1 MKDVINSKEMQRV
14 TATREMQPYNHPTRA
29 MYIGAPGKVG
39 YLRLGFEL
47 DKSGKSIMRD
57 LQRMAPL
64 IVQQELYCDEGMP
77 AMPVV
82 YILSSGG
89 PNVDG
94 DRYEQE
100 IMMRKGSIAHVT
112 TGAATKI
119 AEMNDNFSALCQNI
133 VLEDDSYLEF
143 MPEPTIPCRT
153 ARYVTLTDI
162 TCAPTATLFYSEI
175 FSCGRKHRDEPEIFD
190 YDILSVTC
198 EARRPDGQRL
208 FREKFVIEPKAQNPS
223 MLGIMWRYQ
232 MFANVIVLTPP
243 DKAEEIYNA
252 TEAGFSNNGDL
263 ATGITRLPNNAGL
276 LFKVMGMETEPVKKA
291 VRSFASTV
299 RMSVKGHPLLPD
311 FPWR

>member
-1 MKDVINSKEMQRV
+1 MKDVVNSKEMQRV
-14 TATREMQPYNHPTRA
+14 VATREMQPYNRPTRA

-47 DKSGKSIMRD
+47 DKTGKSILRD

-77 AMPVV
+77 EMPVV

-100 IMMRKGSIAHVT
+100 IIMRRGAIAHVT

-119 AEMNDNFSALCQNI
+119 AEMNDNFSALCQQLT
-133 VLEDDSYLEF
+133 LEEDSYLEF

-153 ARYVTLTDI
+153 ARYVTRTDI
-162 TCAPTATLFYSEI
+162 TCHPSASLFYSEI
-175 FSCGRKHRDEPEIFD
+175 FACGRKHRDRPEIFD

-198 EARRPDGQRL
+198 DARRPDGERL
-208 FREKFVIEPKAQNPS
+208 FREKFVIEPKKQTPA
-223 MLGIMWRYQ
+223 MLGIMGRYH

-252 TEAGFSNNGDL
+252 TEVGFRDGGDL
-263 ATGITRLPNNAGL
+263 AVGITRLPNHAGL
-276 LFKVMGMETEPVKKA
+276 LLKVMGMETEPVKKV
-291 VRSFASTV
+291 VRELASTV
-299 RMSVKGHPLLPD
+299 RMAVKGHPLLPD

>member
-1 MKDVINSKEMQRV
+1 MKDVVNSPEIKRV
-14 TATREMQPYNHPTRA
+14 VATREMQPYNRPTRA

-47 DKSGKSIMRD
+47 DRDGKSIMRD
-57 LQRMAPL
+57 HERMAPL

-77 AMPVV
+77 GIPVV

-94 DRYEQE
+94 DRYEQIIE
-100 IMMRKGSIAHVT
+100 MRPGSMAHVT

-119 AEMNDNFSALCQNI
+119 AEMNDNFSALAQEI
-133 VLEDDSYLEF
+133 TLDEGSYLEF

-153 ARYVTLTDI
+153 ARFASRTDI
-162 TCAPTATLFYSEI
+162 VCHPSATLFYSEI
-175 FSCGRKHRDEPEIFD
+175 YACGRKHSTPAEVFD

-198 EARRPDGQRL
+198 DARRPDGERL
-208 FREKFVIEPKAQNPS
+208 FREKFVVEPKVLSPTL
-223 MLGIMWRYQ
+223 LGVMGKYH

-243 DKAEEIYNA
+243 DKAEEIYEA
-252 TEAGFSNNGDL
+252 TTAGFRDNGSL
-263 ATGITRLPNNAGL
+263 AVGITRLPNRAGL
-276 LFKVMGMETEPVKKA
+276 LFKVMGMETQPVKKA
-291 VRSFASTV
+291 VREFASTV
-299 RMSVKGHPLLPD
+299 RMAVKGHQLLPD

>member
-1 MKDVINSKEMQRV
+1 MKDVVNSKEMQRV
-14 TATREMQPYNHPTRA
+14 VATREMQPYNRPTRA

-47 DKSGKSIMRD
+47 DKDGKSIMRD

-100 IMMRKGSIAHVT
+100 IVMRRGAIAHVT

-119 AEMNDNFSALCQNI
+119 AEMNDNFSALCQQLT
-133 VLEDDSYLEF
+133 LEEDSYLEF

-153 ARYVTLTDI
+153 ARYVTRTDI
-162 TCAPTATLFYSEI
+162 TCHASATLFYSEI
-175 FSCGRKHRDEPEIFD
+175 FACGRKHRDEPEIFA

-198 EARRPDGQRL
+198 DARRPDGERL
-208 FREKFVIEPKAQNPS
+208 FREKFVIEPGKQSPE
-223 MLGIMWRYQ
+223 MLGIMGRYH

-252 TEAGFSNNGDL
+252 TEVGFKDGGDI
-263 ATGITRLPNNAGL
+263 AIGITRLPNHAGL
-276 LFKVMGMETEPVKKA
+276 LLKVMGMETEPVKKI
-291 VRSFASTV
+291 VREFASTV
-299 RMSVKGHPLLPD
+299 RMTVKGHPLLPD

>member
-1 MKDVINSKEMQRV
+1 MKDVVNSKEMQRV
-14 TATREMQPYNHPTRA
+14 VATREMQPYNRPTRA

-47 DKSGKSIMRD
+47 DKTGKSILRD

-77 AMPVV
+77 EMPVV

-100 IMMRKGSIAHVT
+100 IIMRRGAIAHVT

-119 AEMNDNFSALCQNI
+119 AEMNDNFSALCQQLT
-133 VLEDDSYLEF
+133 LEEDSYLEF

-153 ARYVTLTDI
+153 ARYVTRTDI
-162 TCAPTATLFYSEI
+162 TCHPSASLFYSEI
-175 FSCGRKHRDEPEIFD
+175 FACGRKHRDRPEIFD

-198 EARRPDGQRL
+198 DARRPDGERL
-208 FREKFVIEPKAQNPS
+208 FREKFVIEPKKQTPA
-223 MLGIMWRYQ
+223 MLGIMGRYH

-252 TEAGFSNNGDL
+252 TEVGFRDGGDL
-263 ATGITRLPNNAGL
+263 AVGITRLPNHAGL
-276 LFKVMGMETEPVKKA
+276 LLKVMGMETEPVKKV
-291 VRSFASTV
+291 VREFASTV
-299 RMSVKGHPLLPD
+299 RMAVKDHPLLPD

>member
-1 MKDVINSKEMQRV
+1 MQSV
-14 TATREMQPYNHPTRA
+14 VATREMQPYNHPTRA

-57 LQRMAPL
+57 HERMAPL

-94 DRYEQE
+94 DRYEQDIE
-100 IMMRKGSIAHVT
+100 MRPGSFAHVT

-119 AEMNDNFSALCQNI
+119 AEMNDNFSALYQTITLDEN
-133 VLEDDSYLEF
+133 SYLEF
-143 MPEPTIPCRT
+143 LPEPTIPCRT
-153 ARYVTLTDI
+153 ARFVTRTDI
-162 TCAPTATLFYSEI
+162 SCHPTASLVYGEI

-198 EARRPDGQRL
+198 DARRPDGRRL
-208 FREKFVIEPKAQNPS
+208 FREKFVIEPKVQTPS
-223 MLGIMWRYQ
+223 LLGIMGKYHI
-232 MFANVIVLTPP
+232 FANVIVLTPA

-252 TEAGFSNNGDL
+252 TEVGFKNGGEL
-263 ATGITRLPNNAGL
+263 AIGITRLPNNAGL
-276 LFKVMGMETEPVKKA
+276 LFKVMGMETEPVKKT
-291 VRSFASTV
+291 VREFASTV
-299 RMSVKGHPLLPD
+299 RMAVKGCPLLPD

>member
-1 MKDVINSKEMQRV
+1 MKDVVNSKEMQRV
-14 TATREMQPYNHPTRA
+14 VATREMQPYNRPTRA

-47 DKSGKSIMRD
+47 DKTGKSILRD

-100 IMMRKGSIAHVT
+100 IIMRRGAIAHVT

-119 AEMNDNFSALCQNI
+119 AEMNDNFSALCQQLT
-133 VLEDDSYLEF
+133 LEEDSYLEF

-153 ARYVTLTDI
+153 ARYVTRTDI
-162 TCAPTATLFYSEI
+162 TCHPSASLFYSEI
-175 FSCGRKHRDEPEIFD
+175 FACGRKHRDRPEIFD

-198 EARRPDGQRL
+198 DARRPDGERL
-208 FREKFVIEPKAQNPS
+208 FREKFVIEPKKQTPA
-223 MLGIMWRYQ
+223 MLGIMGRYH

-243 DKAEEIYNA
+243 DKAEEIYND
-252 TEAGFSNNGDL
+252 TEVGFRDGGDL
-263 ATGITRLPNNAGL
+263 AVGITRLPNHAGL
-276 LFKVMGMETEPVKKA
+276 LLKVMGMETEPVKKV
-291 VRSFASTV
+291 VREFASTV
-299 RMSVKGHPLLPD
+299 RMAVKGHPLLPD

>member
-1 MKDVINSKEMQRV
+1 MKDVVNSKEMQRV
-14 TATREMQPYNHPTRA
+14 VATREMQPYNRPTRA

-47 DKSGKSIMRD
+47 DKTGKSILRD

-77 AMPVV
+77 EMPVV

-100 IMMRKGSIAHVT
+100 IIMRRGAIAHVT

-119 AEMNDNFSALCQNI
+119 AEMNDNFSALCQQLT
-133 VLEDDSYLEF
+133 LEEDSYLEF

-153 ARYVTLTDI
+153 ARYVTRTDI
-162 TCAPTATLFYSEI
+162 TCHPSASLFYSEI
-175 FSCGRKHRDEPEIFD
+175 FACGRKHRDRPEIFD

-198 EARRPDGQRL
+198 DARRPDGERL
-208 FREKFVIEPKAQNPS
+208 FREKFVIEPKKQTPA
-223 MLGIMWRYQ
+223 MLGIMGRYH

-252 TEAGFSNNGDL
+252 TEVGFRDGGDL
-263 ATGITRLPNNAGL
+263 AVGITRLPNHAGL
-276 LFKVMGMETEPVKKA
+276 LLKVMGMETEPVKKV
-291 VRSFASTV
+291 VREFASTV
-299 RMSVKGHPLLPD
+299 RMAVKGHPLLPD